1 MTNEWRAEVEHI
13 SRHIN
18 VRISLDIKGLT
29 EDQKEAV
36 ERQIASKLKRS
47 DAITDAITDEVYNL
61 IEDSFP
67 NHDLSI
73 WVDLIDV
80 I

>member
-1 MTNEWRAEVEHI
+1 VEHI
-13 SRHIN
+13 SQHIN
-18 VRISLDIKGLT
+18 VRISLDIEGLT

-36 ERQIASKLKRS
+36 ERQIASKLKGS
-47 DAITDAITDEVYNL
+47 DVFTDVITDEVYNL
-61 IEDSFP
+61 IDDSFP
-67 NHDLSI
+67 DHDLSI